1 MYCMFYVK
9 KQLQMV
15 LNKQTSFN
23 FIKDDLANLQLDGI
37 VNLSIYTEID
47 IFELKSTVISF
58 LENAKEKLAK

>member
-1 MYCMFYVK
+1 MFYVK